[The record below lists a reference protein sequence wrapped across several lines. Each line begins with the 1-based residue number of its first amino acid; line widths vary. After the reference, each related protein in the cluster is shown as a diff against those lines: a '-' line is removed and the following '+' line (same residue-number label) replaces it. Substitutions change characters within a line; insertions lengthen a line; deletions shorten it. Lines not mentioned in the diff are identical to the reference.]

1 MISIAEGTPDFTRAF
16 LVRALARRVVTST
29 FHTPRLEVA
38 KILGV
43 PVSLTIGTLRD
54 FSGVPGRFKLNF
66 ALLQEFNIKDVLVV
80 WGWQEVDEKH
90 EERLFCAT
98 MFSTPDVGDFVP

>member
-1 MISIAEGTPDFTRAF
+1 
-16 LVRALARRVVTST
+16 
-29 FHTPRLEVA
+29 VA

-54 FSGVPGRFKLNF
+54 ISGVPGRFKLNC
-66 ALLQEFNIKDVLVV
+66 ALLQEFNVKDVLVV

-90 EERLFCAT
+90 GEWLFCVI
-98 MFSTPDVGDFVP
+98 MFSIPDK

>member
-1 MISIAEGTPDFTRAF
+1 VYGLIVFLEIFIDCTALVVGRVISIAENTLDITRAF
-16 LVRALARRVVTST
+16 LARAFACRVITST

-54 FSGVPGRFKLNF
+54 ISGVPGRFKLNF
-66 ALLQEFNIKDVLVV
+66 ALL
-80 WGWQEVDEKH
+80 
-90 EERLFCAT
+90 
-98 MFSTPDVGDFVP
+98 